1 MTDENR
7 LNLEMLLPW
16 GLEIDDSCQD
26 LT

>member
-16 GLEIDDSCQD
+16 VWKSTIHVK
-26 LT
+26 T